1 MGVNGGGGG
10 RLVKS
15 AAAAQVQNEST
26 SALAATAFANANF
39 PLTMISPPAQLS
51 IKAACYFLDSE
62 KAVTVAQQKRGIN
75 FAALPLIA

>member
-1 MGVNGGGGG
+1 
-10 RLVKS
+10 
-15 AAAAQVQNEST
+15 VQNEST
-26 SALAATAFANANF
+26 SAPAAIAFANANF
-39 PLTMISPPAQLS
+39 PLTMISPAQLS